1 MRLFPALKKA
11 IAFTLPAALILG
23 SAVAQAED
31 KPTTT
36 TTTTTTTSTGSGH
49 GGTGLGAGKAEFDDF
64 NFEKKGTNPKGPSGQ
79 ATGQSSGQGAHTSGG
94 GGHK

>member
-1 MRLFPALKKA
+1 MRLFPALKNA
-11 IAFTLPAALILG
+11 FAFTLPAVLILG

-36 TTTTTTTSTGSGH
+36 TTTGSGH
-49 GGTGLGAGKAEFDDF
+49 GNGLGAGKAEFDDF
-64 NFEKKGTNPKGPSGQ
+64 NFVKKGTNPKGPSGQ